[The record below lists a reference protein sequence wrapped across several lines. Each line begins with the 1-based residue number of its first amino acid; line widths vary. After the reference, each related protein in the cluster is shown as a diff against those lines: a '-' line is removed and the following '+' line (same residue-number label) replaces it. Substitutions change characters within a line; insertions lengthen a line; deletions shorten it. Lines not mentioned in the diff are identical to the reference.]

1 MDEVNGSTCMSCTL
15 CTIGNN
21 DANCPSSAFHITSA
35 NHKIKKYE
43 QQKVSLIHDYSLQRI
58 TMKRA
63 ENNVAVLQS
72 TAQATRKYYS
82 HKTEKQIYK

>member
-1 MDEVNGSTCMSCTL
+1 MLITNERLTDPLYNYSRKDYFMDKVNGSTCMSCTL

-43 QQKVSLIHDYSLQRI
+43 Q
-58 TMKRA
+58 
-63 ENNVAVLQS
+63 
-72 TAQATRKYYS
+72 
-82 HKTEKQIYK
+82 